1 LIISPGTIPD
11 KPLGMVIVV
20 PVPAAVHDDAAVVF
34 AGGLLLIV
42 STPPE
47 IEPLN
52 GGLRYV

>member
-1 LIISPGTIPD
+1 MIRPGTIPD